1 MDLLGSKFNYGANMR
16 LSEQLAQY
24 SNSGDFGRGLEGY
37 AERAKLL
44 EDAIIEMA
52 QDGWLMHG
60 VEGMSDAQE
69 KCYTAYLA
77 LTTNV

>member
-16 LSEQLAQY
+16 LSE
-24 SNSGDFGRGLEGY
+24 
-37 AERAKLL
+37 